1 MEDHEHKLFW
11 AVWLPLTSAKLDWRT
26 IPQCMLLRSDKKDVF
41 ILIVRIYLRIMSS
54 LGNLDA
60 LFPMIRAGVLSATI
74 LQPEHWW
81 FMTELARHLETSP
94 SSLQRELELL
104 VAAGL
109 LLRRQDGRRTYYK
122 ANADSPLFADL
133 HGLLDKTS
141 GLVPA
146 LKSTLA
152 HFDDRIKL
160 AFLYGSVARG
170 EEHSASDVDL
180 MIVGTLKLIDLLPAL
195 RKLEARF
202 RREVNV
208 TLYSPE
214 EFRRRLAAKDHF
226 LHSVLKGKTI
236 PLKGTLDELEEAA
249 SR

>member
-1 MEDHEHKLFW
+1 MRT
-11 AVWLPLTSAKLDWRT
+11 TSTLE
-26 IPQCMLLRSDKKDVF
+26 
-41 ILIVRIYLRIMSS
+41 
-54 LGNLDA
+54 A
-60 LFPMIRAGVLSATI
+60 LFPTIRAGVLSATL

-81 FMTELARHLETSP
+81 FMTELARYLNTTP
-94 SSLQRELELL
+94 SSLQRELESL

-109 LLRRQDGRRTYYK
+109 LLRRQDGRRTYFK
-122 ANADSPLFADL
+122 ANADSPLFPEL

-146 LKSTLA
+146 LKSALTR
-152 HFDDRIKL
+152 FDARIQL

-180 MIVGTLKLIDLLPAL
+180 MVVGTLKQIDLLPAL
-195 RKLEARF
+195 RKLETRF
-202 RREVNV
+202 RRDVNV

-214 EFRRRLAAKDHF
+214 EFRRKLAAEDHF

-236 PLKGTLDELEEAA
+236 PLMGTLNELEETA
-249 SR
+249 SRQ

>member
-1 MEDHEHKLFW
+1 M
-11 AVWLPLTSAKLDWRT
+11 RT
-26 IPQCMLLRSDKKDVF
+26 IG
-41 ILIVRIYLRIMSS
+41 I
-54 LGNLDA
+54 LDA
-60 LFPMIRAGVLSATI
+60 LFPTIRAGVLSATL

-94 SSLQRELELL
+94 SSLQRELESL
-104 VAAGL
+104 VSVGL
-109 LLRRQDGRRTYYK
+109 LLRRQDGRRTYFK
-122 ANADSPLFADL
+122 ANADSPLFRDL

-146 LKSTLA
+146 LMTTLKS
-152 HFDDRIKL
+152 FDDLIEL

-180 MIVGTLKLIDLLPAL
+180 AIVGTLKQIDLLPAL

-202 RREVNV
+202 HREVNV
-208 TLYSPE
+208 TLFSPE
-214 EFRRRLAAKDHF
+214 EYRRKLAAKDHF

-236 PLKGTLDELEEAA
+236 PLKGTLNELEETA
-249 SR
+249 SRQ

>member
-1 MEDHEHKLFW
+1 M
-11 AVWLPLTSAKLDWRT
+11 RT
-26 IPQCMLLRSDKKDVF
+26 IG
-41 ILIVRIYLRIMSS
+41 I
-54 LGNLDA
+54 LDA
-60 LFPMIRAGVLSATI
+60 LFPTIRAGVLSATL

-94 SSLQRELELL
+94 SSLQRELESL
-104 VAAGL
+104 VSVGL

-122 ANADSPLFADL
+122 ANADSPLFRDL

-146 LKSTLA
+146 LMTTLKR
-152 HFDDRIKL
+152 FDNRIEL

-180 MIVGTLKLIDLLPAL
+180 AIVGTLKQIDLLPAL

-202 RREVNV
+202 HREVNT
-208 TLYSPE
+208 TLFSPE
-214 EFRRRLAAKDHF
+214 EFRRKLAAKDHF

-236 PLKGTLDELEEAA
+236 SLKGALNELEETA
-249 SR
+249 SRQ